1 MALKQ
6 YESGDK
12 GVVARL
18 TGAGKFQTRIDLR
31 GGPILADE
39 PAEVGGLDSGPT
51 PYELLSAA
59 LAACTA
65 MTMRLYATRKE
76 WTLPGFEVSVTH
88 SLRPGV
94 GDAPPRDLFTR
105 RIAFDSPVGAEQQT
119 RLLEIADRCPV
130 HRTLMRG
137 FEIVTETAPAEAP
150 PLDPAEPADQHE
162 RDMEQACAEDE
173 ETQQS

>member
-1 MALKQ
+1 MALHQ

-12 GVVARL
+12 GVAARP
-18 TGAGKFQTRIDLR
+18 TGEGRFQTRIALR
-31 GGPILADE
+31 GGAIMADE
-39 PAEVGGLDSGPT
+39 PAAVGGLDSGPT

-65 MTMRLYATRKE
+65 MTMRLYAERKG
-76 WTLPGFEVSVTH
+76 WTLPGFEVSVAH
-88 SLRPGV
+88 SLLPG
-94 GDAPPRDLFTR
+94 AAETAPRDLFTR
-105 RIAFDSPVGAEQQT
+105 RIAFDSPVGAEEEK

-137 FEIVTETAPAEAP
+137 FEVVTETAPPEAP
-150 PLDPAEPADQHE
+150 PLERAEEREQHE

-173 ETQQS
+173 DAQLS